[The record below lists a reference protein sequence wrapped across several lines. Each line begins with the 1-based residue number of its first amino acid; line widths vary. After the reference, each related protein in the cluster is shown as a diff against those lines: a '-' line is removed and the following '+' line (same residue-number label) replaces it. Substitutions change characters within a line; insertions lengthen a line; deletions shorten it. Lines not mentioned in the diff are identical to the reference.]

1 MTSEEASTAAL
12 SMGENPIGREADQA
26 VILGQ
31 ATAVQELLVKALAQ
45 SDAIACKAA
54 VGSRHR

>member
-12 SMGENPIGREADQA
+12 SMGENPIGRAADQA

-31 ATAVQELLVKALAQ
+31 ATAVQELLVKALA
-45 SDAIACKAA
+45 
-54 VGSRHR
+54 